1 VLSSIY
7 VERDGTPRFDNHQT
21 DFLEIPVTATPA
33 AAQGDLMA
41 STIER
46 TGEQHVLPAVQPV
59 GTVQQV
65 LAALADP
72 VRLEMVRRLAEAG
85 EPMACSQL
93 YAGINKS
100 TASHHFKILREAGLT
115 ERVMVGGQTHQLL
128 RTPEVEAAL
137 PGVLAS
143 VVAAA
148 RG

>member
-1 VLSSIY
+1 MA
-7 VERDGTPRFDNHQT
+7 RTT
-21 DFLEIPVTATPA
+21 TATV
-33 AAQGDLMA
+33 D
-41 STIER
+41 
-46 TGEQHVLPAVQPV
+46 QHPLPAVQPV

-85 EPMACSQL
+85 EPIACAHL

-128 RTPEVEAAL
+128 RSREVEAAL
-137 PGVLAS
+137 PGVLDA

-148 RG
+148 RA

>member
-1 VLSSIY
+1 M
-7 VERDGTPRFDNHQT
+7 P
-21 DFLEIPVTATPA
+21 
-33 AAQGDLMA
+33 

-46 TGEQHVLPAVQPV
+46 VGKQHALPPVQPV

-85 EPMACSQL
+85 EPIACSLL
-93 YAGINKS
+93 YVGINKS

-115 ERVMVGGQTHQLL
+115 ERLVINGQTHQLL
-128 RTPEVEAAL
+128 RVREVEKAL
-137 PGVLAS
+137 PGVLSS
-143 VVAAA
+143 VVAAV